1 VGKGVSFTERVGA
14 DLSFQFTNVMNH
26 MALANPSLTL
36 TSPTTFGRI
45 NGAANI
51 ARQMEFGLRLH
62 F

>member
-1 VGKGVSFTERVGA
+1 
-14 DLSFQFTNVMNH
+14 